1 MLNISN
7 TPLTQV
13 PMSICQLKKLK
24 FLHLDANR
32 LHRLP
37 DNCFTNMVALR
48 NLSARQNKIT
58 ALQNGL
64 FDGLNSLVV
73 VDFSL
78 NKIASIGLHVFSNP
92 NDLVNLRRIA
102 LDNNRLRSLEPWPYI
117 RGLHGS
123 RASKVHISIN
133 ANFISEFTNGIKWQF
148 SCSRPSYAILNITG
162 NYVRH
167 FNSIPY
173 GWNVSAPEWKCTMY
187 PNSDQ
192 FRSPAFEVVF
202 ALSHNYHCD
211 CVDMPYII
219 LATFDDTYHMYKSV
233 RCNQPLSLANRSV
246 MDVGWDKFV
255 CEMPKGCPLSCR
267 CVYRP
272 FNCTLHVYCS
282 AGNLS
287 SLPLDLPPLPGYY
300 GQVTYNLDF
309 SNNKLLKRLDYRPY
323 FANTS
328 ILDVSNCA
336 IDVVDLN
343 VLREFPTMLSQ
354 LQNCNFFPQKSVK
367 PEHFPKAFLHGNKIE
382 SLSSDVTG
390 INLTSVRL
398 TLNDNPWKCSCDNRW
413 MIAWFKSLSSRT
425 SSNIGDVLC
434 SSPSRLKGRSILH
447 ADEVEFCS
455 DPLTRMLKIVLSST
469 LSAVAG
475 FLVLGFAIY
484 RLRVRIH
491 RRWKFHPFD
500 RDECDGEDMDYDVF
514 LCCSSDDNTPHG
526 LRILQLMETKGYRVC
541 YHLRDF
547 LAGEPITENM
557 LQSIVH
563 SKRTVCFISSNF
575 LRR

>member
-1 MLNISN
+1 MGLGVVQHSLHQNRPMCSTLRMTVSSIIVSSIILTVTIATTWPFDCPQMCDCKQSNNSDTELAVDCAGRHAHKSILVREMNSLLSDDELRETLTMLNISN

-92 NDLVNLRRIA
+92 NDLVNLRQIV

-255 CEMPKGCPLSCR
+255 CEMPKGCPPSCR

-282 AGNLS
+282 TGNLS

-354 LQNCNFFPQKSVK
+354 LQNCNFFS
-367 PEHFPKAFLHGNKIE
+367 A
-382 SLSSDVTG
+382 
-390 INLTSVRL
+390 
-398 TLNDNPWKCSCDNRW
+398 
-413 MIAWFKSLSSRT
+413 
-425 SSNIGDVLC
+425 
-434 SSPSRLKGRSILH
+434 
-447 ADEVEFCS
+447 EVS
-455 DPLTRMLKIVLSST
+455 Q
-469 LSAVAG
+469 A
-475 FLVLGFAIY
+475 
-484 RLRVRIH
+484 
-491 RRWKFHPFD
+491 
-500 RDECDGEDMDYDVF
+500 
-514 LCCSSDDNTPHG
+514 
-526 LRILQLMETKGYRVC
+526 
-541 YHLRDF
+541 
-547 LAGEPITENM
+547 
-557 LQSIVH
+557 
-563 SKRTVCFISSNF
+563 
-575 LRR
+575 